1 MALYDQIIH
10 DIYIK
15 IQDKTLMPGDMLPTE
30 LELCKQYNVSR
41 PTVRTAMIKLVN
53 DGHLTRV
60 KGKGTFV
67 TSPKLMQESTQFIES
82 YNEEMISKG
91 LTPLTVVLELK
102 TCPCPEHVY
111 TKLNIPLGTKLIKLQ
126 RLRYARPN
134 NEEKP
139 VVLTTVYV
147 PYELAPFLLD
157 YDFEAFSL
165 YNVLER
171 NGIFISN
178 VVREL
183 EIKTLYGKTAN
194 LLMVK
199 EGSPAHFISSVGYNS
214 KGTAIEYSES
224 YYPGN
229 LNKFVIKISR

>member
-1 MALYDQIIH
+1 MALYDQIID
-10 DIYIK
+10 DIYK
-15 IQDKTLMPGDMLPTE
+15 RIQDKTLKPGDMLPTE
-30 LELCKQYNVSR
+30 LDLCKLFKVSR

-53 DGHLTRV
+53 DGHLTRI

-82 YNEEMISKG
+82 YNEEMLSKG
-91 LTPLTVVLELK
+91 LTPLTVVLELN

-111 TKLNIPLGTKLIKLQ
+111 TKLNIALGTKLIKLQ
-126 RLRYARPN
+126 RLRYARPV

-147 PYELAPFLLD
+147 PYELAPFILN
-157 YDFEAFSL
+157 YDFETFSL

-171 NGIFISN
+171 NGIIISN

-183 EIKTLYGKTAN
+183 EIKSLYGKTAN
-194 LLMVK
+194 LLGVK
-199 EGSPAHFISSVGYNS
+199 EGSPAHFISSVGYNNN
-214 KGTAIEYSES
+214 GIAVEYSES
-224 YYPGN
+224 YYPGDR
-229 LNKFVIKISR
+229 NKFVIKISR